1 MSDNISRPRRDADS
15 FDVRGSVRS
24 IIDAAQLHRLLVL
37 AITALTVL
45 VVIVYLVV
53 WPATYQANATIM
65 GERDVDSSRD
75 AFYTGWNV
83 FRKDDHRTELELMTS
98 GPVLAEVVRKLDLS
112 YDDVYHPFSSHLS
125 YLWEQSWVGRNYRAV
140 KAMIWPPD
148 PDAPRPEDLEFART
162 VVDMH
167 SGIRLDPV
175 NEAIVG
181 NLVVRGPNRRVAEIA
196 NAIVDTYLEQR
207 SLRYQKE
214 AQQALD
220 VLNPEVERAAAQL
233 HELERQRV
241 EFANKNGL
249 SFDLQRENQEL
260 KALTE
265 MDTMMATARVKVAAM
280 EAGLAELKRQLAV
293 EPATQKTATVYE
305 ADAIR
310 ESLRVKRLDLQTTML
325 TMRNRYREDSPEM
338 AELRNNLAQIDAMLA
353 GTAEKVE
360 KANTVSINTTQQN
373 MAATANN
380 MRAELASAKASLVAM
395 ETAASRL
402 RARVAHV
409 PALQSKLREFD
420 RELTLATEK
429 YNQLAIKR
437 AQATVSAV
445 TTRAAIPSI
454 RIVDYATTPSE
465 KSWPKP
471 KLLLPAAVVVGLML
485 GIAAAQIKRFAAG
498 RVRRGF
504 WGRRGGDALV
514 YGVVTAATD
523 WQPLSVTAYEGA
535 RTGTPA
541 GRGN

>member
-1 MSDNISRPRRDADS
+1 
-15 FDVRGSVRS
+15 
-24 IIDAAQLHRLLVL
+24 
-37 AITALTVL
+37 
-45 VVIVYLVV
+45 
-53 WPATYQANATIM
+53 
-65 GERDVDSSRD
+65 
-75 AFYTGWNV
+75 
-83 FRKDDHRTELELMTS
+83 
-98 GPVLAEVVRKLDLS
+98 
-112 YDDVYHPFSSHLS
+112 
-125 YLWEQSWVGRNYRAV
+125 
-140 KAMIWPPD
+140 
-148 PDAPRPEDLEFART
+148 
-162 VVDMH
+162 
-167 SGIRLDPV
+167 
-175 NEAIVG
+175 
-181 NLVVRGPNRRVAEIA
+181 
-196 NAIVDTYLEQR
+196 
-207 SLRYQKE
+207 YQKE

-360 KANTVSINTTQQN
+360 KANTVSLNTTQQN